1 MKSQNKTCAQD
12 LQIDQFISDLQ
23 VDSWMIQ
30 QQIDFTTFIGKP
42 SFSQQTLISS
52 VLLDKRLTRKY
63 ETTVYKNEIQTKDNV
78 IFFD

>member
-12 LQIDQFISDLQ
+12 SQIEQFISDLQ

-52 VLLDKRLTRKY
+52 VLLDKSLTRKF
-63 ETTVYKNEIQTKDNV
+63 ETTVYKNEI
-78 IFFD
+78 